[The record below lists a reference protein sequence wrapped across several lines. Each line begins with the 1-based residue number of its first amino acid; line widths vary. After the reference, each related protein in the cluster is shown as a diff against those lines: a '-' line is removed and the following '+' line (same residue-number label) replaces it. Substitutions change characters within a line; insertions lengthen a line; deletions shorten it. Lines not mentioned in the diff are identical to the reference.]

1 MNYSSSMFSSRS
13 LSTSAM
19 GNKGE
24 DYFQPSVYHLDLR
37 NGCLPILTDL
47 ATKDK
52 HPLLGFL
59 VSRIFVM
66 GCMGGLGFK
75 VLFTVALQKS

>member
-1 MNYSSSMFSSRS
+1 MFSSRS
-13 LSTSAM
+13 LSTSVM

-24 DYFQPSVYHLDLR
+24 DYFQPSVYHLDISEM
-37 NGCLPILTDL
+37 GVFPFSQILPQR
-47 ATKDK
+47 TKM
-52 HPLLGFL
+52 LGFL

-66 GCMGGLGFK
+66 GCMGGLAFK

>member
-1 MNYSSSMFSSRS
+1 MFSSRS

-24 DYFQPSVYHLDLR
+24 DYFQPSVYHLRDLR
-37 NGCLPILTDL
+37 NGCLPIFTDL

-52 HPLLGFL
+52 HALLGFL

-75 VLFTVALQKS
+75 VLFT